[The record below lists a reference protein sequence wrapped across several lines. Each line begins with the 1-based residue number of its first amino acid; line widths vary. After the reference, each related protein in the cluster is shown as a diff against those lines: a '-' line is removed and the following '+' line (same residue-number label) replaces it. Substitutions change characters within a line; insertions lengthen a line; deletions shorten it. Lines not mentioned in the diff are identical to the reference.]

1 MTDGLIR
8 LATPDD
14 VPEIVRMIR
23 ELAEYEK
30 GLEQVRVTPEMLT
43 RVLFGGE
50 GGEGDAVPTG
60 NHLGRPAAWCHV
72 VEHVDDSGGSP
83 RMLGGIAVW
92 FLNMSTWTGR
102 HGIYLEDLYVRPDL
116 RGQGYGLRLLSTLA
130 ARGVEHGYARLEWS
144 VLDWNEPAIDFY
156 LSQNAEAM
164 DEWTVYRLAGDALP
178 RLATRAG
185 SVAP

>member
-14 VPEIVRMIR
+14 VPEIVGMIR

-43 RVLFGGE
+43 RVLFGDL
-50 GGEGDAVPTG
+50 GGEVPTG
-60 NHLGRPAAWCHV
+60 NHLGRPAVWCHV
-72 VEHVDDSGGSP
+72 VEHLDHSEDPP
-83 RMLGGIAVW
+83 RTLGGFALW

-130 ARGVEHGYARLEWS
+130 ALCVEHDYARLEWS

-178 RLATRAG
+178 HLATRAG

>member
-8 LATPDD
+8 PASPED

-30 GLEQVRVTPEMLT
+30 GLEHVRVTPEMLT

-50 GGEGDAVPTG
+50 GGDVPTG

-72 VEHVDDSGGSP
+72 VEHLDETPGSP
-83 RMLGGIAVW
+83 RTLGGFALW
-92 FLNMSTWTGR
+92 FLNMSTWTGQ

-116 RGQGYGLRLLSTLA
+116 RGRGYGLRLLSTLA
-130 ARGVEHGYARLEWS
+130 ALCVEHGYARLEWW

-156 LSQNAEAM
+156 LSQDAEAM
-164 DEWTVYRLAGDALP
+164 DEWTMYRVAGDALP
-178 RLATRAG
+178 RLAIRAG
-185 SVAP
+185 SVAS

>member
-8 LATPDD
+8 LATPNDL
-14 VPEIVRMIR
+14 PEIVSMIR

-43 RVLFGGE
+43 GVLFGDE
-50 GGEGDAVPTG
+50 GGEVPMG
-60 NHLGRPAAWCHV
+60 NHSGRPAAWCHV
-72 VEHVDDSGGSP
+72 VEHLDNSEDPP
-83 RMLGGIAVW
+83 RTLGGFALW

-102 HGIYLEDLYVRPDL
+102 HGIYLEDLYVRAEL

-130 ARGVEHGYARLEWS
+130 ALCVEYDYARLEWS

>member
-8 LATPDD
+8 PASPED

-30 GLEQVRVTPEMLT
+30 GLEHVRVTPEMLT

-50 GGEGDAVPTG
+50 GGDVPTG

-72 VEHVDDSGGSP
+72 VEHLDETPGSP
-83 RMLGGIAVW
+83 RTLGGFALW
-92 FLNMSTWTGR
+92 FLNMSTWTGQ

-116 RGQGYGLRLLSTLA
+116 RGRGYGLRLLSTLA
-130 ARGVEHGYARLEWS
+130 ALCVEHGYARLEWW

-156 LSQNAEAM
+156 LSQDAEAM
-164 DEWTVYRLAGDALP
+164 DEWTMYRVAGDALP
-178 RLATRAG
+178 RLAIRAG